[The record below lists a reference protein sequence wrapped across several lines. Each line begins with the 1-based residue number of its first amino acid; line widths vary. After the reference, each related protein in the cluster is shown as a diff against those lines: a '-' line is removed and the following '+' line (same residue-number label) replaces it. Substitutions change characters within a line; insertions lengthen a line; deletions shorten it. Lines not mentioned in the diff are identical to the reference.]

1 MMAHTPD
8 IDRTQAYNLLDG
20 ISRDFERA
28 GYPKEKQHSDQFAQL
43 ESAIELIFG
52 NPNDPMGFQT
62 KHDPGE
68 GFRILRG
75 LRHNFDE
82 VAQRQKQLG
91 DDSLIW
97 KQPHMDKAENFERFS
112 GAITTALNKMQT
124 R

>member
-1 MMAHTPD
+1 MTVNPE
-8 IDRTQAYNLLDG
+8 IDRSQAYNLLDG

-28 GYPKEKQHSDQFAQL
+28 GYPKDKQHHTQFAQL
-43 ESAIELIFG
+43 ESAIVLIFG

-62 KHDPGE
+62 KHDPAE

-75 LRHNFDE
+75 LRHSFDE

-91 DDSLIW
+91 ENALIQ
-97 KQPHMDKAENFERFS
+97 KKPYLDKAENFTRFS
-112 GAITTALNKMQT
+112 SDISTALNKMQT